1 MTLTAKNILI
11 IDSAIEDRQTLLDGV
26 ILGTEI
32 VILDA
37 HLDGI
42 IQITQALKDHT
53 EIDSLHIV
61 SHGSPGCLYLGKT
74 QLNLDTL
81 ENYSSQLQQWRPSFT
96 ETATILLYGCNVA
109 AGDGGEEFIQKL
121 HQITRAEIGA
131 SAQPTG
137 NAALGGDWELEVKTG
152 EGKAPLAFDAKARQ
166 AYAGVLAIFKVNS
179 TADDDNDPNNG
190 YTLREAIVA
199 ANSLP
204 DEDTIDFGELLGTKT
219 IILTSLLPTLTTDII
234 FNGTVAN
241 PLTISGADN
250 YQIFKVTN
258 NATVSFNNFILAD
271 GRARGTN
278 GGNGNFGGGG
288 GGAAGMG
295 GALFI
300 DSGRVTASGVTFNNN
315 QALGGDGG
323 FGAGLAGDDGS
334 DELAGKGGGE
344 GGGNAGQFGGFGGSG
359 GFGSGGGGGG
369 YGFDGFDGGGG
380 FGGLGGGGGGGG
392 YGVGLGDGGGG
403 SEGFGGFGGG
413 FGGGGGG
420 GGAGLGGAV
429 FVKAGTLDLINTTFT
444 NNKATGG
451 LGGLGKSP
459 GVNGQGKGGAIF
471 VYTGA
476 KVNFQTLPTFE
487 GNTAANANT
496 DPNTSDFP
504 ADNEDVYGTILLT
517 IKPNT
522 PPVVATALTD
532 TSATVDKAFS
542 YSFLNTT
549 FTDDEK

>member
-42 IQITQALKDHT
+42 IQITQALKEHT
-53 EIDSLHIV
+53 DIDSLHIV

-74 QLNLDTL
+74 QLNLETL
-81 ENYSSQLQQWRPSFT
+81 ENYSRQLQQWRPSFT

-121 HQITRAEIGA
+121 HQITRAEIAA
-131 SAQPTG
+131 SVQPTG
-137 NAALGGDWELEVKTG
+137 NAALGGDWELEVKRG
-152 EGKAPLAFDAKARQ
+152 EGKPPLAFDAKARQ
-166 AYAGVLAIFKVNS
+166 AYAGVLGIFKVNS
-179 TADDDNDPNNG
+179 TADTNDNNAANG

-204 DEDTIDFGELLGTKT
+204 DEDTIEFGDLLGTNT

-234 FNGTVAN
+234 FNATLAN

-250 YQIFKVTN
+250 YQIFNITN
-258 NATVSFNNFILAD
+258 NATVSFKNFTLAN
-271 GRARGTN
+271 GKARGAN
-278 GGNGNFGGGG
+278 GDNGNFGGGG

-315 QALGGDGG
+315 QALGGGGGYGGG
-323 FGAGLAGDDGS
+323 FGGDDRS
-334 DELAGKGGGE
+334 DEVAGKGGGE
-344 GGGNAGQFGGFGGSG
+344 GGGYPGGYGFGSGGGGEGGGG

-369 YGFDGFDGGGG
+369 YGGGGGGGG
-380 FGGLGGGGGGGG
+380 FGGGGGGGG
-392 YGVGLGDGGGG
+392 LGDAEAYYPGG
-403 SEGFGGFGGG
+403 SGGFGGFGGFG
-413 FGGGGGG
+413 DGGGGGGGG

-444 NNKATGG
+444 KNQATGG
-451 LGGLGKSP
+451 SGGLFSESQAD
-459 GVNGQGKGGAIF
+459 NGAGKGGAIF

-487 GNTAANANT
+487 GNTAANAKT
-496 DPNTSDFP
+496 DPTTTDLP
-504 ADNEDVYGTILLT
+504 ADNENVYGTILLT
-517 IKPNT
+517 IAEKPNT
-522 PPVVATALTD
+522 PPVVANAITAQ
-532 TSATVDKAFS
+532 SATV
-542 YSFLNTT
+542 NT
-549 FTDDEK
+549 